1 MTHAMM
7 FVAGEKCSDSGYIFK
22 EELKKTGDGW
32 IWSVRNSGIK
42 NYSKFGTLTTVR
54 RILLLIEMGKSMKKK
69 SHISG

>member
-32 IWSVRNSGIK
+32 IWSVRNSGVK
-42 NYSKFGTLTTVR
+42 NYSKLV
-54 RILLLIEMGKSMKKK
+54 LKQL
-69 SHISG
+69 